1 MIKKV
6 VVTGATGLIGKE
18 LCSALSNRGDEV
30 TIFTRNPE
38 TAKKILGSTYNYVK
52 WNYENPN
59 EWLSHL
65 ENKDALIHLAG
76 ANLFAKRWN
85 KKYKDVI
92 LESRQLSTKNLI
104 TAISQTKNKVKVFIC
119 SSGVG
124 YYGSRGDEILT
135 ETSSIGNDFIANVV
149 YAWETE
155 AAKAQ
160 QMNIRTVMLR
170 QGIVLSNKGGAL
182 LKLLPPFKFFIGG
195 ALGNGQQWFP
205 WIHIDDLISIYLFL
219 LDDKNLNGAV
229 NVVSPENV
237 RMNEFAKT
245 LGKVLHRPSIFK
257 VPAFALRIAIG
268 EAASTILSSQRV
280 VPKKLIENGFKF
292 RFEKLED
299 ALKDLLKTK
308 RA

>member
-1 MIKKV
+1 MSKKV
-6 VVTGATGLIGKE
+6 IVTGATGLIGKE
-18 LCSALSNRGDEV
+18 LCSALSNRGYDV
-30 TIFTRNPE
+30 TIFTRDVEN
-38 TAKKILGSTYNYVK
+38 AKKILGSKYNYVK
-52 WNYENPN
+52 WNYKNPN
-59 EWLSHL
+59 EWFSHL

-104 TAISQTKNKVKVFIC
+104 SAIGQTKNKVKDFIC

-160 QMNIRTVMLR
+160 QMNIRTIMLR

-182 LKLLPPFKFFIGG
+182 SKLLPSFNFFIGG
-195 ALGNGQQWFP
+195 AVGNGQQWIP
-205 WIHIDDLISIYLFL
+205 WIHIDDIISIYLFL
-219 LDDKNLNGAV
+219 LDDKNISGPV
-229 NVVSPENV
+229 NAVSPENV
-237 RMNEFAKT
+237 RMNEFAKM
-245 LGKVLHRPSIFK
+245 LGNVLHRPSIFK
-257 VPAFALRIAIG
+257 VPEFALRLAVG
-268 EAASTILSSQRV
+268 EAASAILSSQRV
-280 VPKKLIENGFKF
+280 VPQKLIENGFNFK
-292 RFEKLED
+292 FEKLED
-299 ALKDLLKTK
+299 AFKDLLKSK
-308 RA
+308 

>member
-1 MIKKV
+1 MSKKV
-6 VVTGATGLIGKE
+6 IVTGATGLIGKE
-18 LCSALSNRGDEV
+18 LCSALSNRGYDV
-30 TIFTRNPE
+30 TIFTRDVEN
-38 TAKKILGSTYNYVK
+38 AKKILGSKYNYVK
-52 WNYENPN
+52 WNYKNPN
-59 EWLSHL
+59 EWFSHL

-104 TAISQTKNKVKVFIC
+104 SAIGQTKNKVKDFIC

-160 QMNIRTVMLR
+160 QMNIRTIMLR

-182 LKLLPPFKFFIGG
+182 SKLLPSFNLFIGG
-195 ALGNGQQWFP
+195 ALGNGQQWIP
-205 WIHIDDLISIYLFL
+205 WIHIDDIISIYLFL
-219 LDDKNLNGAV
+219 LDDKNISGPV
-229 NVVSPENV
+229 NAVSPENV
-237 RMNEFAKT
+237 RMNEFAKM
-245 LGKVLHRPSIFK
+245 LGNVLHRPSIFK
-257 VPAFALRIAIG
+257 VPEFALRLAVG
-268 EAASTILSSQRV
+268 EAASAILSSQRV
-280 VPKKLIENGFKF
+280 VPQKLIENGFNFK
-292 RFEKLED
+292 FEKLED
-299 ALKDLLKTK
+299 AFKDLLKSK
-308 RA
+308 